1 MNKINKKM
9 IYVGLGFLA
18 AGLLLGWLFFGGTSE
33 SSATTENQ
41 LEEAHA
47 HEEGESEIWTC
58 SMHPQI
64 RQEEPGNCPICGM
77 ELIPVKASAAVND
90 SEIQMS
96 EAAARIA
103 DIQTVTVKAGSP
115 TKEIYLTG
123 RVTADERNV
132 SAVTARFPGRIE
144 KLFVNFTG
152 QEVRRGERLA
162 SIYSPEL
169 VQAQKELLEAVRFK
183 ETNPS
188 FLEAAVRK
196 LKQWDLTD
204 TQIQNIKEN
213 GKVQYN
219 FDIYSTQ
226 SGTVTSRNVSEGDYV
241 GEGQPLFDIANLN
254 KVWVLYDAYE
264 SDLAWIK
271 EGDKVTFSV
280 PSMPGQSFSSTVT
293 FIDPV
298 INPQTRVALVRTE
311 VDNPKGKLKPDMF
324 AQGVINS
331 ELDNLENA
339 LVIPKSSILW
349 TGKRAIVYLRRPEF
363 EEPTFEF
370 REVVLG
376 PEAGDL
382 YVVTKGLEAG
392 DEVVANGVFKV
403 DAAAQLQGKRSMMSP
418 EGGPAMTGH
427 NHGGMEM
434 EEGNDMPEQT
444 KTSKFVQEDVMDMSK
459 DVPKA
464 FKNQLN
470 EVIEAYLEL
479 KEGLVRAN
487 IDETQESSTELLAAL
502 DKLDGNSL
510 SGHAKNFWEEKKA
523 FLFKHTRLCKE
534 ATTIEGKRENFIF
547 LSQPLIKIVE
557 AFGANQKLYVNF
569 CPMANNN
576 KGAYW
581 LSNSEEIRNPF
592 FGEAMLTCGEVR
604 STIN

>member
-33 SSATTENQ
+33 NSATTENQ
-41 LEEAHA
+41 PEEAHA

-58 SMHPQI
+58 AMHPQI

-204 TQIQNIKEN
+204 TQIQNIQEN

-226 SGTVTSRNVSEGDYV
+226 SGTVTSRNISEGDYV

-324 AQGVINS
+324 AQGVINT

-592 FGEAMLTCGEVR
+592 FGEAMLTCGEVK
-604 STIN
+604 SVIN

>member
-1 MNKINKKM
+1 MKKIDKK
-9 IYVGLGFLA
+9 IIVVGVGFLL
-18 AGLLLGWLFFGGTSE
+18 AGLLLGWLFFEGGNDTIVVEAEKSDEVHDHSE
-33 SSATTENQ
+33 ED
-41 LEEAHA
+41 
-47 HEEGESEIWTC
+47 EIWTC
-58 SMHPQI
+58 AMHPQI

-77 ELIPVKASAAVND
+77 ELIPVISGTESIGAD
-90 SEIQMS
+90 EIQLS
-96 EAAARIA
+96 PAAAQLA
-103 DIQTVTVKAGSP
+103 NVETVEVKEAVP
-115 TKEIYLTG
+115 TKEIYFPG
-123 RVTADERNV
+123 KVQADERMIRTIT
-132 SAVTARFPGRIE
+132 SRFPGRIE
-144 KLFVNFTG
+144 RLYVSFTG
-152 QEVRRGERLA
+152 EEVSRGDLLA
-162 SIYSPEL
+162 SVYSPEL
-169 VQAQKELLEAVRFK
+169 IQAQKELLEAAKFK
-183 ETNPS
+183 ESNPS
-188 FLEAAVRK
+188 FFNAALQK
-196 LKQWDLTD
+196 LKLWDISEG
-204 TQIQNIKEN
+204 QIEEVLNSGNIK
-213 GKVQYN
+213 YN
-219 FDIYSTQ
+219 FDIYATQ
-226 SGTVTSRNVSEGDYV
+226 SGTVVAKEVEEGDYIR
-241 GEGQPLFDIANLN
+241 EGQSLFRVAGLSE
-254 KVWVLYDAYE
+254 VWVLFDAYE
-264 SDLAWIK
+264 SDLSWI
-271 EGDKVTFSV
+271 EMGDEIEFTTQSI
-280 PSMPGQSFSSTVT
+280 PGEVFKGKVT

-298 INPQTRVALVRTE
+298 INPQTRIAAVRTE
-311 VDNPKGKLKPDMF
+311 VRNPKGKLKPNMF
-324 AQGVINS
+324 VQGILQS
-331 ELDNLENA
+331 ELDLEESA
-339 LVIPKSSILW
+339 LVVPRSAILW
-349 TGKRAIVYLRRPEF
+349 TGKRAIVYVRNPLF
-363 EEPTFEF
+363 EQPTFAY
-370 REVVLG
+370 REVTLG
-376 PEAGDL
+376 PEAGDF
-382 YVVTKGLEAG
+382 YVISDGLQAG
-392 DEVVANGVFKV
+392 EEVATNGVFKI

-581 LSNSEEIRNPF
+581 LSNSEEIKNPF
-592 FGEAMLTCGEVR
+592 FGEAMLTCGEVK
-604 STIN
+604 SVIN

>member
-1 MNKINKKM
+1 MSKIDRKSL
-9 IYVGLGFLA
+9 YVGLGFLV
-18 AGLLLGWLFFGGTSE
+18 AGLLLGWLFFGGSSE
-33 SSATTENQ
+33 REAITEEQ
-41 LEEAHA
+41 VEEHI
-47 HEEGESEIWTC
+47 HEEGEAEIWTC

-77 ELIPVKASAAVND
+77 ELIQVQASAAVDD

-103 DIQTVTVKAGSP
+103 DIQTVIVQSGSP
-115 TKEIYLTG
+115 TKEIYLPG

-144 KLFVNFTG
+144 KLYVNFTG

-188 FLEAAVRK
+188 FYEAAVRK
-196 LKQWDLTD
+196 LKQWDLTGD
-204 TQIQNIKEN
+204 QIENIQEN
-213 GKVQYN
+213 GQVQYN
-219 FDIYSTQ
+219 FDVYSTQ
-226 SGTVTSRNVSEGDYV
+226 SGTVTSRKISEGDYV

-280 PSMPGQSFSSTVT
+280 PSMPGQTFSSTVT

-311 VDNPKGKLKPDMF
+311 VDNPKGQLKPDMF

-331 ELDNLENA
+331 KLENMENA
-339 LVIPKSSILW
+339 LVIPKSSVLW
-349 TGKRAIVYLRRPEF
+349 TGKRAVVYVKSPEF
-363 EEPTFEF
+363 EEPTFGF
-370 REVVLG
+370 REIILG
-376 PEAGDL
+376 PEAGDF
-382 YVVTKGLEAG
+382 YVVTEGLEAG

-403 DAAAQLQGKRSMMSP
+403 DAAAQLQGKRSMMNP
-418 EGGPAMTGH
+418 GGGPAMTGH

-434 EEGNDMPEQT
+434 EKENDMPEQT

-459 DVPKA
+459 DVPKV

-487 IDETQESSTELLAAL
+487 IDETQESSTELLTAL

-510 SGHAKNFWEEKKA
+510 SGHAKDFWEEKET
-523 FLFKHTRLCKE
+523 FLFKHTKLCKE
-534 ATTIEGKRENFIF
+534 ANTIEGKRENFIF

-592 FGEAMLTCGEVR
+592 FGEAMLTCGEVK
-604 STIN
+604 SVIN